1 MEALMPEVIVIG
13 GGLAGLRS
21 AIECASGGIKVSVFS
36 KVYPLRSH
44 SVAAQ
49 GGVNATL
56 CNHPDGRD
64 DSPERHA
71 MDTIKGGDFL
81 NDQSAVAFM
90 CRDAVERVVEIEQM
104 GCPFSRTGDGRIA
117 QRPFGGGAFPRTA
130 YAADRTGHAMLN
142 TLYEQCMRLKA
153 EGLIRFYDE
162 WHVVSIIVDDGTC
175 YGIVAYSIRQ
185 LEIKSFPADAVIIAT
200 GGAGRVYL
208 NSTNALIN
216 TGMGISLGYTAGV
229 PLKDMEFIQFHPTSL
244 YGTNILITEGAR
256 GEGGY
261 LINRDGERFL
271 ADYPDSSMAME
282 LAPRDIVARN
292 IVREIRKGKGFE
304 DSYVLLDLRH
314 LGERRIKERLPG
326 IRELSMKFAGIDP
339 ITTPIPV
346 QPAQHYTMGGMDV
359 NVRCE
364 TAVKGLYGAGECA
377 CVSVHGANRLGGNSL
392 LETLVFGRVA
402 GRNALMYARDGK
414 ERRDGLL
421 KEYEQGEVQRI
432 KDLLSST
439 GRLNQWDIWER
450 LKRTMMEDAGIFRK
464 RERLRRALDTV
475 RSLMD
480 DYRHIAL
487 HDRGRRMN
495 MDLYWAI
502 ELWGSL
508 LVSEAIIMCAL
519 QREESRGSHY
529 REDFPHRDDQAWL
542 KHTLIHYN
550 NGNPVIDYREVDT
563 TLFGVTERTY

>member
-1 MEALMPEVIVIG
+1 MPEVIVIG

-21 AIECASGGIKVSVFS
+21 AIECARGGLVVSVFS

-49 GGVNATL
+49 GGINVPL

-64 DSPERHA
+64 DSWHRHA

-81 NDQSAVAFM
+81 NDQDAVRFM
-90 CRDAVERVVEIEQM
+90 CMDAVERVVEIEHM
-104 GCPFSRTGDGRIA
+104 GCPFSRTEDGRIA

-162 WHVVSIIVDDGTC
+162 WHVVSVIVDGSIC
-175 YGIVAYSIRQ
+175 YGIVAYNIRE
-185 LEIKSFPADAVIIAT
+185 LEVRSFPADAVIIAT

-216 TGMGISLGYTAGV
+216 TGMGISLGYTAGI

-256 GEGGY
+256 GEGGH
-261 LINRDGERFL
+261 LINRDGKRFL
-271 ADYPDSSMAME
+271 SDYPDSSVSME

-292 IVREIRKGKGFE
+292 IVREIKRGRGFE

-346 QPAQHYTMGGMDV
+346 QPAQHYTMGGIDV
-359 NVRCE
+359 NARAE
-364 TAVKGLYGAGECA
+364 TIIKGLYAAGECA

-402 GRNALMYARDGK
+402 GRSALMHARAGVG
-414 ERRDGLL
+414 RRGPLI
-421 KEYEQGEVQRI
+421 KEYEQRETQRI
-432 KDLLSST
+432 QSLLKST

-450 LKRTMMEDAGIFRK
+450 LRRTMMEDAGIFRSRDGLK
-464 RERLRRALDTV
+464 RALDTV
-475 RSLMD
+475 RNLMD
-480 DYRHIAL
+480 DYRGIAL
-487 HDRGRRMN
+487 HDKGRRMN
-495 MDLYWAI
+495 MELYWAI

-508 LVSEAIIMCAL
+508 IVSEAIIMCAL
-519 QREESRGSHY
+519 ERQESRGSHF
-529 REDFPHRDDQAWL
+529 REDFPERDDQDWL
-542 KHTLIHYN
+542 RHTLIHYN
-550 NGNPVIDYREVDT
+550 NGKPVIGYKDVDT
-563 TLFGVTERTY
+563 SLFKVTERQY